1 MPATTRLLVLS
12 SASTT
17 LLEATGKLLGLFA
30 KGEYEV
36 GTSVIPD
43 GGALLLFTD
52 GLTDAIRGN
61 NPEAGLRNAF
71 YDDSRKTMSN
81 LKFLVDP
88 KFNHDDVTILLV
100 KREQIDSKSAS
111 SVES

>member
-1 MPATTRLLVLS
+1 
-12 SASTT
+12 
-17 LLEATGKLLGLFA
+17 
-30 KGEYEV
+30 
-36 GTSVIPD
+36 
-43 GGALLLFTD
+43 
-52 GLTDAIRGN
+52 
-61 NPEAGLRNAF
+61 
-71 YDDSRKTMSN
+71 MSN